1 MRSKLIISLAAAALA
16 GWPAAGHAGLKCAPG
31 ASVGIVEFFF
41 DGSWSSFDQASI
53 GFDCSSER
61 FARHEFGLYVAP
73 KFGGTAGPAVG
84 SKKTRIS
91 LMAQYKFDETLA
103 LSFGQV
109 FWDSA
114 AGLKWDTAREKRY
127 FGLSIDPEGLQKE
140 SPGTPSTDNGNTDVQ
155 TETPPTSGSGS
166 E

>member
-1 MRSKLIISLAAAALA
+1 MRSRLIISLAAAAALA
-16 GWPAAGHAGLKCAPG
+16 GWPAAGQAGLKCAPG

-73 KFGGTAGPAVG
+73 KFGGNAGAAAG
-84 SKKTRIS
+84 SKNTRIS

-109 FWDSA
+109 FWDNA
-114 AGLKWDTAREKRY
+114 AGLNW
-127 FGLSIDPEGLQKE
+127 
-140 SPGTPSTDNGNTDVQ
+140 NTG
-155 TETPPTSGSGS
+155 ETGATSG
-166 E
+166 